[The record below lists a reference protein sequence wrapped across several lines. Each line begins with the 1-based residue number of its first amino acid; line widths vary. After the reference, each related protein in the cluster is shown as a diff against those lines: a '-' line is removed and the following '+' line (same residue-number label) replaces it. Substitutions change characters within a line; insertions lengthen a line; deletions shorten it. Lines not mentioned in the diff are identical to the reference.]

1 MSHWS
6 SSSVRNRGS
15 PTSRVWQCS
24 SVPRLGAG
32 RPLEVVPPPEIDDVT
47 GLPLVL
53 CPSCKDLKLTAFT
66 CKWTVNRGKRF
77 FKCPRNNYWEAN
89 RCGIIMNQAQYE
101 AYLQGKHDAL
111 AVEGRVD
118 AALMEDGAPP
128 QLLEKFEKL
137 LLEVCQL
144 KEELALVKLRIDEM
158 KETAPWMKTPWVV
171 VFCVVFVVGC
181 IVGFALK

>member
-66 CKWTVNRGKRF
+66 CKWTINRGKRF
-77 FKCPRNNYWEAN
+77 FKCPRNNDWEAN
-89 RCGIIMNQAQYE
+89 RCAIIMNQAQYE
-101 AYLQGKHDAL
+101 DYLQGKHDA
-111 AVEGRVD
+111 VE
-118 AALMEDGAPP
+118 ALMEDGGPP
-128 QLLEKFEKL
+128 QLIEKIEKL

-158 KETAPWMKTPWVV
+158 KETEPWMKTPWVV
-171 VFCVVFVVGC
+171 VFSVIFVVIC
-181 IVGFALK
+181 IVGLH